1 MSADVKTI
9 KIYMMPLEYPCG
21 PQSACCGPIGQSE
34 EEIKGLKE
42 TIEREL
48 RVNVGLIDVKKEGIR
63 LSDSQVLKLLNT
75 FGAMALPVIA
85 LDDKVVSMG
94 NLSPQQA
101 VQALRQ
107 KLAE

>member
-9 KIYMMPLEYPCG
+9 KIYIMPLEYPCG

-63 LSDSQVLKLLNT
+63 LSDSQVLKLLNPLVPWHCRL
-75 FGAMALPVIA
+75 LPLMVRLYPWA
-85 LDDKVVSMG
+85 TYL
-94 NLSPQQA
+94 LSR
-101 VQALRQ
+101 LFRH
-107 KLAE
+107 